1 MKETVGRCYQSA
13 PTEERQSLSLLRRQ
27 LPLHKGAFGARGER
41 EAIFHFIVSYGIMTA
56 EMVHLQGLPYW
67 YRDGDEM
74 KLNQAI
80 SQRLSELLEEK
91 KMTQYQL
98 YTKSGVPK
106 STIGNVI
113 NCSYD
118 SVKLRV
124 IHEMCQGL
132 EIDIPEFFNSSLF
145 AENNLDP

>member
-1 MKETVGRCYQSA
+1 
-13 PTEERQSLSLLRRQ
+13 
-27 LPLHKGAFGARGER
+27 
-41 EAIFHFIVSYGIMTA
+41 
-56 EMVHLQGLPYW
+56 
-67 YRDGDEM
+67 M

-80 SQRLSELLEEK
+80 SERLTELLQERN
-91 KMTQYQL
+91 MTQYQL
-98 YTKSGVPK
+98 FMKSGVPK

-113 NCSYD
+113 NCAYD

-132 EIDIPEFFNSSLF
+132 GIEIVEFFDSPLF